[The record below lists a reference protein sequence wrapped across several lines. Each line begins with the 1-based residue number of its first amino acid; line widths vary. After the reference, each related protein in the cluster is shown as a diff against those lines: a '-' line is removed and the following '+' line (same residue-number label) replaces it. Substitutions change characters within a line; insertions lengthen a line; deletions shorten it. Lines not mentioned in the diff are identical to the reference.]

1 MAKPRATLKDRTT
14 SFRLPDWEIGVP
26 EIAKKL
32 NITQG
37 ELIRRAIREYAVAK
51 GITL

>member
-1 MAKPRATLKDRTT
+1 MKEKTT
-14 SFRLPDWEIGVP
+14 SFRLPDWKLGVP

-37 ELIRRAIREYAVAK
+37 ELIRRAIHEYAVAK
-51 GITL
+51 GLTL

>member
-1 MAKPRATLKDRTT
+1 MAKPRTTLKDKTT
-14 SFRLPDWEIGVP
+14 SFRLPDWEMGVL

-37 ELIRRAIREYAVAK
+37 ELIS
-51 GITL
+51 